1 VTSYRTPSAIVTIVG
16 NGNGW
21 QGITFHTNT
30 KNTPSGQP
38 VHLAYEK
45 DVLRQSARYRPENTE
60 KQDDDVQRGRFKSW
74 KSEGRTGCRSR
85 YAIKLRS
92 VDTVP
97 SRRCD
102 RREDARVQPRCAH
115 PLIARTFGAKLFT
128 DKICLKMPSSMT
140 AGRGRRPFIFCA
152 YSWCNAAARALT

>member
-1 VTSYRTPSAIVTIVG
+1 MTRYRTPPAIVTIVG
-16 NGNGW
+16 TGNGW

-38 VHLAYEK
+38 ERLHLAYEK

-92 VDTVP
+92 LDTVP
-97 SRRCD
+97 SRRCE

-115 PLIARTFGAKLFT
+115 PLIALR
-128 DKICLKMPSSMT
+128 M
-140 AGRGRRPFIFCA
+140 
-152 YSWCNAAARALT
+152 NARVFSLGPMIRSASAQRSDVV